1 MSVEG
6 RARGDA
12 AACWAERERRE
23 RERVGR
29 AGKALGQGGSGPV
42 REGSELGRGLR
53 WVGPPGLVRWLL
65 GWIGWAGFSI
75 FLVFLSLF
83 FS

>member
-42 REGSELGRGLR
+42 REGSELDRGEREDWAGRVKRKRGRGL
-53 WVGPPGLVRWLL
+53 GQG
-65 GWIGWAGFSI
+65 
-75 FLVFLSLF
+75 
-83 FS
+83 